1 MRLFDSAKAPNPRR
15 VRWVMA
21 EKQINDIEIV
31 QIELFKG
38 EHKTSDYLAKT
49 GLPNVPALE
58 IDENTTIT
66 ESIAICR
73 YLESIYP
80 TPNMFGN
87 DAKETAIIEMWM
99 RRMEMMVST
108 PVMLAV
114 RHTHPALAALEKQ
127 QPAVA
132 ESNLHNAKRSLKFLN
147 RHLAD
152 KEFIVSDRITIADVI
167 AFTGLDFGKMIKFA
181 LPEGLDNVARWM
193 AAMNARAAAKAG
205 M

>member
-38 EHKTSDYLAKT
+38 EHKTPDYLVKT

-152 KEFIVSDRITIADVI
+152 KEFIVSDRITIGDVI